1 MHTPGLLTVVSLLS
15 RRSAGGLLGAMLV
28 LATTGAWAQDD
39 PQAGDAADAGADEFA
54 GGGYLTFYLDNDLFV
69 NEDKD
74 YTNGARLSWISD
86 DKPLFGAL
94 PGRRQLEKLTGAL
107 PSKDWLSRL
116 SGFDPVNVEN
126 GNIAVNYGFS
136 VTQLMFTPDDPEAT
150 SQPPGQRRYA
160 GWLGVGFSV
169 HAKDERAI
177 NSAEIIFGTT
187 GPRSLAEQTQD
198 FIHDLRDIPKFQGWD
213 DQIPNE
219 FTFDLA
225 YSQKRRV
232 PLMAPGRKGF
242 SVDGFGEWVGRL
254 GTFQTLVGAG
264 GFFRAGFNLPP
275 DYSDPRLSAT
285 AYSNKFF
292 ETGESPVSDWSAY
305 AIFGAYAGGVF
316 FDATLDGPLF
326 KNFDTGN
333 TRETW
338 VGDSFLGFG
347 VRWKMLEFSYVQT
360 WRTRTYEEQQGNTEY
375 GSLALRLRID
385 T

>member
-1 MHTPGLLTVVSLLS
+1 VTEPNRRLFPVLIFRVLTAV
-15 RRSAGGLLGAMLV
+15 ALV
-28 LATTGAWAQDD
+28 PATVPANAQED
-39 PQAGDAADAGADEFA
+39 PQAEDAADAGVDNFA
-54 GGGYLTFYLDNDLFV
+54 GGGFLTFYLDNDLFAD
-69 NEDKD
+69 EDKD

-86 DKPLFGAL
+86 DQPLFGFL
-94 PGRRQLEKLTGAL
+94 PGRRQLEQLAGAL
-107 PSKDWLSRL
+107 PSEEWVSRL
-116 SGFDPVNVEN
+116 SGFDPENVEN
-126 GNIAVNYGFS
+126 GEIAVNYGFS
-136 VTQLMFTPDDPEAT
+136 ITQLMFTPDDPEPTA
-150 SQPPGQRRYA
+150 QPPGQRRYA

-169 HAKDERAI
+169 HAKDEKAI
-177 NSAEIIFGTT
+177 NSAELIFGTT
-187 GPRSLAEQTQD
+187 GPRSLAQDTQD

-213 DQIPNE
+213 DQVPNE
-219 FTFDLA
+219 FTLDLA

-232 PLMAPGRKGF
+232 PLMEPGRKGF
-242 SVDGFGEWVGRL
+242 SVDGFGEWVARL

-285 AYSNKFF
+285 AYSNQFF
-292 ETGESPVSDWSAY
+292 DTGEMPVSDWSAY

-360 WRTRTYEEQQGNTEY
+360 WRTKTYEEQVGNTRF
-375 GSLALRLRID
+375 GSVALRLRID